1 VWALAGENQHVH
13 LVLAVSDVDR
23 AKQFY
28 GEAFGW
34 KPHLEWPGEYAEL
47 ELPDQDWLG
56 LYKEDG
62 YAETAGAP
70 VDELKRGRYGGAE
83 LYVQVEDVKAAIDS
97 LRNAGAKALS
107 PLARRGW
114 GHEAAYFADPDG
126 NIVAVARPTD

>member
-1 VWALAGENQHVH
+1 VH
-13 LVLAVSDVDR
+13 LILAVSDVER

-28 GEAFGW
+28 GDAFGW

-56 LYKEDG
+56 LYREDG
-62 YAETAGAP
+62 FAETAGAP
-70 VDELKRGRYGGAE
+70 VEELKRGRYGGAE
-83 LYVQVEDVKAAIDS
+83 LYVQVDDVEEAMTS

-126 NIVAVARPTD
+126 NIVAVARPVE

>member
-1 VWALAGENQHVH
+1 MH

-70 VDELKRGRYGGAE
+70 VEELKRGRYGGAE
-83 LYVQVEDVKAAIDS
+83 LYVQVEDVNAAMDS
-97 LRNAGAKALS
+97 LRDAGAKALS

-126 NIVAVARPTD
+126 NIVAVARPVD

>member
-1 VWALAGENQHVH
+1 VH

-23 AKQFY
+23 AKRFY

-34 KPHLEWPGEYAEL
+34 KPHLEWPGDYVEL

-56 LYKEDG
+56 LYRQDG
-62 YAETAGAP
+62 YAETVGVP
-70 VDELKRGRYGGAE
+70 VDQLKRGAYGGAE
-83 LYVQVEDVKAAIDS
+83 LYVQVEDVKSAMDA
-97 LRNAGAKALS
+97 LQRAGAKPLS

-126 NIVAVARPTD
+126 NIVAVARDPGN